1 MNTFLIKR
9 PLVTEKSTN
18 LNEIGKY
25 VFAVDP
31 RATKNEVKKLIKEIY
46 KVDPIRVNIINL
58 PSKTKRFRNIRGKE
72 SGITKAIVTLK
83 EGQKIDLTK

>member
-1 MNTFLIKR
+1 MNTSLIKK
-9 PLVTEKSTN
+9 PLITEKSTN

-25 VFAVDP
+25 VFSVDP

-46 KVDPIRVNIINL
+46 KVDPTSVNIVNL
-58 PSKTKRFRNIRGKE
+58 PAKTKRFRNIRGKE

-83 EGQKIDLTK
+83 AGQKIDLTK

>member
-1 MNTFLIKR
+1 MNTFFIKKPLI
-9 PLVTEKSTN
+9 TEKATS

-46 KVDPIRVNIINL
+46 KVDPTSVNIVNL
-58 PSKTKRFRNIRGKE
+58 PPKTKRFRNIRGKE